1 MANRS
6 TLDRS
11 EATTRRTYKSNRA
24 NRKNYCR
31 IKRTKTTIKGGA
43 VMAVQ
48 TDEEWFLEHFGRLTK
63 DHQKQ
68 IKTIGLKF
76 KKYWKLIETFHVSPQ
91 VQSKSYDPKEEPH
104 FYVEVKDPSKIHK
117 VEEVCFYCYADRIEV
132 KNYFDFDQ
140 SNEYW
145 LDHYTMTIENFF
157 KYLDQL
163 PKGFHHFAECTN
175 D

>member
-1 MANRS
+1 M
-6 TLDRS
+6 
-11 EATTRRTYKSNRA
+11 
-24 NRKNYCR
+24 
-31 IKRTKTTIKGGA
+31 KT
-43 VMAVQ
+43 Q
-48 TDEEWFLEHFGRLTK
+48 TDKEWFLEHFGTLTK
-63 DHQKQ
+63 DHQQ
-68 IKTIGLKF
+68 QLETIGMRCRN
-76 KKYWKLIETFHVSPQ
+76 YWKLIETFHVSPQ

-117 VEEVCFYCYADRIEV
+117 VEEVCFYCYKDRIEV

-145 LDHYTMTIENFF
+145 LDQYTMTIENFF

-175 D
+175 EEVQQ

>member
-1 MANRS
+1 M
-6 TLDRS
+6 
-11 EATTRRTYKSNRA
+11 K
-24 NRKNYCR
+24 K
-31 IKRTKTTIKGGA
+31 
-43 VMAVQ
+43 Q
-48 TDEEWFLEHFGRLTK
+48 TDKEWFLEHFGTLTK
-63 DHQKQ
+63 DHQQ
-68 IKTIGLKF
+68 QLETIGMRF
-76 KKYWKLIETFHVSPQ
+76 RKYWKLIETFHVSPQ

-145 LDHYTMTIENFF
+145 LDQYTMTIENFF

-163 PKGFHHFAECTN
+163 PKGFHFFAECTN
-175 D
+175 GEEPQ